1 MLVGR
6 SVSIA
11 FVLGESYVIQILRGK
26 EREGEVK
33 LVRINLVGFM
43 IFLLDYRLLD
53 QAAKLREIN

>member
-6 SVSIA
+6 TVSIA

-43 IFLLDYRLLD
+43 VFLSIQGTNY
-53 QAAKLREIN
+53 